1 MRFVLVSRSLVAAF
15 LLCVTSTSALAS
27 DKGGLRLIC
36 DGEFRNSDVYINNKP
51 SGGCPADIEV
61 SAGTIDLRVTKADSS
76 GVLREYK
83 ESFSIAPNSVRRVE
97 VVRSNTRAV
106 VNHTKDETMSWITTK
121 LQQQIDGARDSG
133 GSRLFGV
140 KVRIDDA
147 QLDVAYT
154 AGPCS
159 QCGPNGISTVYAYRI
174 PINEINKVAVSS
186 SEFCRGGGGI
196 WFDIPRNCKNCME
209 SIDGGVYKPV
219 GGVVDICIRNSEDN
233 LSERFNDALQHL
245 KTFYPPP
252 KRKNEAF

>member
-1 MRFVLVSRSLVAAF
+1 MRFVLALRSLIAAS
-15 LLCVTSTSALAS
+15 LLCVASTSALAS
-27 DKGGLRLIC
+27 NKGGLRLIC

-51 SGGCPADIEV
+51 SGSCPADIEV
-61 SAGTIDLRVTKADSS
+61 SAGTIELRVTKIDSS
-76 GVLREYK
+76 GVQREYK

-97 VVRSNTRAV
+97 VVRANTRAV
-106 VNHTKDETMSWITTK
+106 VNHTKDETISWITNK

-159 QCGPNGISTVYAYRI
+159 QCGPDGISTVFAYRI

-186 SEFCRGGGGI
+186 SEFCRGAGSI
-196 WFDIPRNCKNCME
+196 RFDIPRNCKNCMV
-209 SIDGGVYKPV
+209 STDGGVYVPF
-219 GGVVDICIRNSEDN
+219 GSGFDICIRNSEDN
-233 LSERFNDALQHL
+233 LSERFNDAVQHL